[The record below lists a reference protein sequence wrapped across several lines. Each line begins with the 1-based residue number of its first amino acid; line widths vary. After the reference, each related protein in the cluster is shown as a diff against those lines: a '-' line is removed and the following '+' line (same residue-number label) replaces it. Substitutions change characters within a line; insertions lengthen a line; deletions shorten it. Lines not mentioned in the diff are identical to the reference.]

1 MVDRRSLT
9 LVISST
15 IVAAVLP
22 AFLTGVVQVGAVCG
36 IVTAAL
42 SSAATFFFL
51 SRALGQG
58 MQKALLAMV
67 LGFLSK
73 MVLVTVGVLATR
85 AVGGDLLAFAVAFFG
100 LFLVHQMIEISAVLR
115 SARKDEVG
123 SNA

>member
-15 IVAAVLP
+15 VVAGVLP
-22 AFLTGVVQVGAVCG
+22 AFLTGTVRTGAIIG
-36 IVTAAL
+36 LVTAAIATAL
-42 SSAATFFFL
+42 TFFFL

-58 MQKALLAMV
+58 LQKALLAMV

-73 MVLVTVGVLATR
+73 MVLVTVGVLVGR
-85 AVGGDLLAFAVAFFG
+85 AAGGDLLAFAVAFFG
-100 LFLVHQMIEISAVLR
+100 LFLVHQMIEIAAVLR